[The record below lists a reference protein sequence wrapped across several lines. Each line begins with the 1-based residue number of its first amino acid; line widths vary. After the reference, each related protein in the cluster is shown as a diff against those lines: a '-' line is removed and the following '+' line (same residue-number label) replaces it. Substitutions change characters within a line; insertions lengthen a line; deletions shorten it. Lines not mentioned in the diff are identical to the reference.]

1 MIDAGVVGFKCFLI
15 DSGVSEFPYVTPEA
29 LDEALVYLN
38 GTGTVLA
45 VNIYY
50 YYSLVLIYT
59 YIVIG
64 DFLLGDSKV
73 VHENRIYIYKTIPLL
88 SD

>member
-50 YYSLVLIYT
+50 YLFLVIDIQLYT
-59 YIVIG
+59 
-64 DFLLGDSKV
+64 
-73 VHENRIYIYKTIPLL
+73 
-88 SD
+88 